1 MIVGMGLIKNEH
13 GVWCARKKVPARLQ
27 QAVAKVLGK
36 GKTKQT
42 WLKQSLRTKDRGEAK
57 RAAHDVLKGFDE
69 TLRRATALIAPRP
82 TPPLR
87 STLSGDEITRLG
99 QLLFARMLADDERL
113 RFGGRPF
120 FEALSEK
127 VHAYWREEGREPL
140 PPFAP
145 VDSLPMFGM
154 SPELLQAM
162 REDIIDALETM
173 QEALALGDISAVE
186 DDVAILLDE
195 QEIALDPNSAAY
207 RELGT
212 TALRQYVRAL
222 QAIAQR
228 NAGEPIETPKL
239 PMVKPSNPSVG
250 GTLRQAL
257 AGWKKDRDRSQ
268 GTVGETQ
275 RAIDMFIQLHGD
287 MPVAEITRAHARTFR
302 EALRDVPWP
311 RPGEL
316 AKAMLPQLVEWRREH
331 PGSPTISRKTVN
343 KQFGAVQAIVNWA
356 RENGMI
362 PDERWADPFS
372 KMRVSDQIIILPP
385 WTFPGATAENL
396 HNRRP
401 SAFLLKRKSY
411 SITRPLLHD
420 RSRTLY

>member
-1 MIVGMGLIKNEH
+1 
-13 GVWCARKKVPARLQ
+13 
-27 QAVAKVLGK
+27 
-36 GKTKQT
+36 
-42 WLKQSLRTKDRGEAK
+42 
-57 RAAHDVLKGFDE
+57 
-69 TLRRATALIAPRP
+69 
-82 TPPLR
+82 
-87 STLSGDEITRLG
+87 
-99 QLLFARMLADDERL
+99 
-113 RFGGRPF
+113 
-120 FEALSEK
+120 
-127 VHAYWREEGREPL
+127 
-140 PPFAP
+140 
-145 VDSLPMFGM
+145 
-154 SPELLQAM
+154 
-162 REDIIDALETM
+162 
-173 QEALALGDISAVE
+173 
-186 DDVAILLDE
+186 
-195 QEIALDPNSAAY
+195 
-207 RELGT
+207 
-212 TALRQYVRAL
+212 
-222 QAIAQR
+222 
-228 NAGEPIETPKL
+228 
-239 PMVKPSNPSVG
+239 
-250 GTLRQAL
+250 
-257 AGWKKDRDRSQ
+257 
-268 GTVGETQ
+268 VGETQ